1 MLRDHV
7 VEGRPIL
14 PGVGHLDLVAEAS
27 GGLAGRACLD
37 VRWIVP
43 LALSG
48 ADETVAVVQDGDRYE
63 IRGADDAVRSCG
75 RLAAAPAAP
84 APLDVTALRARL
96 DEGPGEESFY
106 RALAGQGL
114 PYGPFFRRVRQVWT
128 GHDEVLGRIGEPSG
142 DDPAHA
148 LHPGVLDAAL
158 HTVAALLVRRRG
170 EHARP
175 MLPFAADRVDVFGT
189 VPTTGWS
196 YVRETGTDRCE
207 VLLCDDTG
215 AVRVRFE
222 GLTYREA
229 KPSTVIVHR
238 PVWTARPA
246 EERAPAADRVLL
258 ILSMCIRDSFRS
270 APAASRTPNSTAPW
284 TGPAHL
290 TWSTSWPRPPAAS
303 PSAAPGCTP

>member
-1 MLRDHV
+1 PAPAPAPSPGPRRWQRLIAATEPVLRDHV
-7 VEGRPIL
+7 VDGQPVL

-37 VRWIVP
+37 VRWVVP

-48 ADETVAVVQDGDRYE
+48 AEETVAVAFDGDRYE
-63 IRGADDAVRSCG
+63 IRGADDAVRSVG

-84 APLDVTALRARL
+84 APLDVTALRDRL
-96 DEGPGEESFY
+96 DEGPDENAFY

-114 PYGPFFRRVRQVWT
+114 RYGPFFRRVRQVWT
-128 GHDEVLGRIGEPSG
+128 GRDEVLGRIGGPTG
-142 DDPAHA
+142 DGPAHA

-175 MLPFAADRVDVFGT
+175 MMPFAADRVEVFGA

-207 VLLCDDTG
+207 VMLCDDTG

-222 GLTYREA
+222 GLSYREA
-229 KPSTVIVHR
+229 KPTAVVVHR

-246 EERAPAADRVLL
+246 EGRAAAARGVLL
-258 ILSMCIRDSFRS
+258 VGERLG
-270 APAASRTPNSTAPW
+270 AEPA
-284 TGPAHL
+284 TGIARAHH
-290 TWSTSWPRPPAAS
+290 
-303 PSAAPGCTP
+303 G